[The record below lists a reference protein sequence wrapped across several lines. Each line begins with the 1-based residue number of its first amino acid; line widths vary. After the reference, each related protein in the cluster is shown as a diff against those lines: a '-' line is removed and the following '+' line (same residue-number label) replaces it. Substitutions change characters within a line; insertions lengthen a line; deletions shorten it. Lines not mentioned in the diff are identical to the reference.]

1 MDGDPP
7 AAMRYTEVRMDQAS
21 TMLIDDIDKNT
32 IDYQDNYDNST
43 REPTVL
49 PCKIS

>member
-1 MDGDPP
+1 MVKETLVLSMVIQP

-32 IDYQDNYDNST
+32 IDLS
-43 REPTVL
+43 R
-49 PCKIS
+49 